1 MQNCK
6 ILISVLALI
15 VFLPFDSFGQADDK
29 SNELDL
35 EKKASPKSPV
45 NLVKIQSSPLGATV
59 QLSGLYSIVGR
70 TPFLIPYPLEGRYK
84 IKATKEG
91 YESETSHINFF
102 GNSESS
108 IFIKLKP
115 RTRIKAAMRSLV
127 FPGWGQLYSGDK
139 VRGAILGAAS
149 IGLIGWTLFAHND
162 YNTSQNAL
170 DRAVE
175 NLSPDSPNRNFD
187 SFENMQN
194 KLAAAQDDFDFRKT
208 MLLITASFW
217 AYNLIDSLIFFSS
230 PAGRI
235 EIKAN
240 PFPSA
245 SNITNNKI
253 ELSLK
258 IGL

>member
-6 ILISVLALI
+6 ILVSVLFLI
-15 VFLPFDSFGQADDK
+15 VIFPFNSFGQDDDK
-29 SNELDL
+29 SDDLNL
-35 EKKASPKSPV
+35 EKKPIEQSPGV

-59 QLSGLYSIVGR
+59 QLNGLYSIVGR
-70 TPFLIPYPLEGRYK
+70 TPFLVPYPLEGRYK

-91 YESETSHINFF
+91 YESETSHVNFF

-115 RTRIKAAMRSLV
+115 RTRIKAAMRSLI

-149 IGLIGWTLFAHND
+149 IGLIAWTLFAHND
-162 YNTSQNAL
+162 YNTSQNAY
-170 DRAVE
+170 DRTVE
-175 NLSPDSPNRNFD
+175 NLDPNADDFE
-187 SFENMQN
+187 SFQN
-194 KLAAAQDDFDFRKT
+194 RQTKLAAAQDDYDFRKT
-208 MLLITASFW
+208 MLLVTASFW
-217 AYNLIDSLIFFSS
+217 AYNIIDSLIFFSS
-230 PAGRI
+230 HGGRI

-240 PFPSA
+240 PLPSA
-245 SNITNNKI
+245 NNVINNKI

>member
-1 MQNCK
+1 MQNYK
-6 ILISVLALI
+6 ILGCIL
-15 VFLPFDSFGQADDK
+15 FLVIIYPLNSFGQNNEK
-29 SNELDL
+29 SNDL
-35 EKKASPKSPV
+35 TFEKIAKGIPPGV

-59 QLSGLYSIVGR
+59 QLKGLYSIVGR
-70 TPFLIPYPLEGRYK
+70 TPFLVPYPLEGRYK

-91 YESETSHINFF
+91 YESETSHVNFF

-115 RTRIKAAMRSLV
+115 RTRTKAAMRSLA

-139 VRGAILGAAS
+139 FRGIVLGAVS
-149 IGLIGWTLFAHND
+149 MGLVGWTLFTHND

-170 DRAVE
+170 ERAVE
-175 NLSPDSPNRNFD
+175 NFNRNMSEEF
-187 SFENMQN
+187 FQN
-194 KLAAAQDDFDFRKT
+194 VQTKLGEAQDDYDFRNT
-208 MLLITASFW
+208 MLLVTASFW
-217 AYNLIDSLIFFSS
+217 AYNIMDSLIFFSS
-230 PAGRI
+230 NGGGI

-245 SNITNNKI
+245 GNVINNKI

>member
-6 ILISVLALI
+6 ILISVLFFI
-15 VFLPFDSFGQADDK
+15 VIFPFNSFGQNDDK
-29 SNELDL
+29 SDDLTL
-35 EKKASPKSPV
+35 EKKTKAKSPGV

-59 QLSGLYSIVGR
+59 QLNGLYSIVGR
-70 TPFLIPYPLEGRYK
+70 TPFLVPYPLEGRYK

-91 YESETSHINFF
+91 YESETSHVNFF

-115 RTRIKAAMRSLV
+115 RTRIKAAMRSLL

-139 VRGAILGAAS
+139 FRGVVLGAVS
-149 IGLIGWTLFAHND
+149 IGLVGWTLFTHND

-175 NLSPDSPNRNFD
+175 NFNRNMSEE
-187 SFENMQN
+187 SFQN
-194 KLAAAQDDFDFRKT
+194 VQTKLGEAQDDYDFRNT
-208 MLLITASFW
+208 MLLVTASFW
-217 AYNLIDSLIFFSS
+217 AYNIMDSLIFFSS
-230 PAGRI
+230 NDGRI

-245 SNITNNKI
+245 GNVTNNKI

>member
-1 MQNCK
+1 MHNCK
-6 ILISVLALI
+6 ILVSVLFLI
-15 VFLPFDSFGQADDK
+15 VIFPFNSFGQDDDK
-29 SNELDL
+29 SNDLNL
-35 EKKASPKSPV
+35 EKKPKEKSPGV

-70 TPFLIPYPLEGRYK
+70 TPFLVPYPLEGRYK

-115 RTRIKAAMRSLV
+115 RTRTKAAMRSLV

-139 VRGAILGAAS
+139 IRGAVLGAVS
-149 IGLIGWTLFAHND
+149 MVLIGRTLFAQND
-162 YNTSQNAL
+162 YNTSLNAL
-170 DRAVE
+170 DRAE
-175 NLSPDSPNRNFD
+175 ANFNLNRTAE
-187 SFENMQN
+187 SFENVQT
-194 KLAAAQDDFDFRKT
+194 KLGEAQDDYDFRKT
-208 MLLITASFW
+208 MLLVTASFW
-217 AYNLIDSLIFFSS
+217 AYNIMDSLVFFSS
-230 PAGRI
+230 HGRGI

-245 SNITNNKI
+245 GNAINNKI

>member
-1 MQNCK
+1 MQNCR
-6 ILISVLALI
+6 ILISVLFFI
-15 VFLPFDSFGQADDK
+15 IIFPFNSFGQDDDK
-29 SNELDL
+29 SNDLNL
-35 EKKASPKSPV
+35 EKKTKEKSPGV
-45 NLVKIQSSPLGATV
+45 NLVKIQSSPSGATV
-59 QLSGLYSIVGR
+59 QLKGLYSIVGR
-70 TPFLIPYPLEGRYK
+70 TPFLVPYPLEGRYK
-84 IKATKEG
+84 VKATKEG
-91 YESETSHINFF
+91 YQSETSHVNFF

-162 YNTSQNAL
+162 YNSSQNAL

-175 NLSPDSPNRNFD
+175 NFNRNMD
-187 SFENMQN
+187 EESFQN
-194 KLAAAQDDFDFRKT
+194 LQTKLGKAQDDYDFRKT
-208 MLLITASFW
+208 LLLVTASFW
-217 AYNLIDSLIFFSS
+217 AYNIMDSLIFFSS
-230 PAGRI
+230 PDGGI

-245 SNITNNKI
+245 SNVSNNKI

>member
-35 EKKASPKSPV
+35 EEQASPKSPV

-70 TPFLIPYPLEGRYK
+70 TPFLVPYPLEGRYK

-127 FPGWGQLYSGDK
+127 FPGWGQLYSGGK

-162 YNTSQNAL
+162 YNTSQNAF
-170 DRAVE
+170 DRALE
-175 NLSPDSPNRNFD
+175 NFNKQEIKSEESSRNVD
-187 SFENMQN
+187 N
-194 KLAAAQDDFDFRKT
+194 KLAEAQDDYDFRKT
-208 MLLITASFW
+208 MLLVTASFW
-217 AYNLIDSLIFFSS
+217 AYNLIDSFIFFSS

-245 SNITNNKI
+245 SNVNNNKI
-253 ELSLK
+253 ELSLR

>member
-1 MQNCK
+1 MQNCR
-6 ILISVLALI
+6 ILISVLFLI
-15 VFLPFDSFGQADDK
+15 VIFPFNSFGQDDDK
-29 SNELDL
+29 SNL
-35 EKKASPKSPV
+35 EKKPKEKSPGV

-59 QLSGLYSIVGR
+59 QLNGLYSIVGR
-70 TPFLIPYPLEGRYK
+70 TPFLVPYPLEGRYK

-91 YESETSHINFF
+91 YESETSHVNFF

-115 RTRIKAAMRSLV
+115 RTRIKAAMRSLL

-139 VRGAILGAAS
+139 FRGVVLGAVS
-149 IGLIGWTLFAHND
+149 IGLVGWTLFTHND

-170 DRAVE
+170 ERAVE
-175 NLSPDSPNRNFD
+175 NFNRNMSEE
-187 SFENMQN
+187 SFQN
-194 KLAAAQDDFDFRKT
+194 VQTKLGEAQDDYDFRNT
-208 MLLITASFW
+208 RLLVTASFW
-217 AYNLIDSLIFFSS
+217 AYNIMDSLIFFSS
-230 PAGRI
+230 NGGGI

-245 SNITNNKI
+245 GNVINNKI